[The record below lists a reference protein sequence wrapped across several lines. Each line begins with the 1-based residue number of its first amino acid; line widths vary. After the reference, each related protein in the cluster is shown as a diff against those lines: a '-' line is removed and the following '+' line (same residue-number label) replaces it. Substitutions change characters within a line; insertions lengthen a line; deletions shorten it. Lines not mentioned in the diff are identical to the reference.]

1 MKLDFGRINIFTVL
15 LVAASFGFT
24 LRLVDIAQFDAGQVK
39 TAQAV
44 EEKSPEKAIAPT
56 ESAAGEE
63 PPPLTQEQVSKSIA
77 ETQKVIDDGKAA
89 SGAAPKIDL
98 PAAPGTPASPAA
110 YTRAFSETELDVL
123 QSLSKRREDLEKR
136 ERALMEREALL
147 QAAGVEVDRKVT
159 ELNKLKTEIETLL
172 GQQES
177 MADERI
183 NSLVKI
189 YEAMKP
195 KEAATIF
202 NTLDLDVLLSVVG
215 RMNERKVSP
224 ILASMDPEKARIV
237 TIRLAEQ
244 RQLPQKDTD
253 TKEKPAETP

>member
-1 MKLDFGRINIFTVL
+1 MKLDFSRINIFTVL

-44 EEKSPEKAIAPT
+44 EEKAVEEKKV

-63 PPPLTQEQVSKSIA
+63 PPPLTQEQVSKSITDA
-77 ETQKVIDDGKAA
+77 QKVIDGDK
-89 SGAAPKIDL
+89 AAPKIDL
-98 PAAPGTPASPAA
+98 PAAPGTPSSPAM
-110 YTRAFSETELDVL
+110 YTRAFSETEIDVL

-136 ERALMEREALL
+136 ERSLMEREALL

-195 KEAATIF
+195 KEAAIIF

-244 RQLPQKDTD
+244 RQLPQKDAGTA
-253 TKEKPAETP
+253 EKPPQTP